1 MKQYLYQV
9 FDIYLRIE
17 KAWVFL
23 LKIFINFSKAQITEG
38 S

>member
-9 FDIYLRIE
+9 FDIYLRID